1 MEKELGTARNEVVL
15 RRPDFD
21 TVEMIN
27 NRDIFTISL
36 TWKDLLTSRRSS
48 RFKNIFKILK
58 KV

>member
-1 MEKELGTARNEVVL
+1 MEKELGTPRNEVVL